1 MTSADPLLQPF
12 QLKHLTFRNR
22 IMSPSHE
29 PAYAEDG
36 KPKLRYQLYHEE
48 KAKGGIALTMFGGS
62 TNVAPDSP
70 PVFGQLYAG
79 NDDIVPWFRQMADRM
94 HAHGTALMVQLTH
107 LGRRTVADDGDWLPT
122 ISASSVR
129 EPAHR
134 SFPKE
139 MEEADIRR
147 IVRAFGA
154 AARRCKE
161 GGLDGLELEAYGHL
175 IDQFWSP
182 LVNSRTDRYGGS
194 LENRMRFAIE
204 VLESIRR
211 EVGDAFIVGI
221 RMSGSEDVPG
231 GLGEADCLEI
241 ATVLARTGMIDFV
254 NVVKGSI
261 ATDEALSHVIPGLG
275 TPLGPGLEL
284 AGRFRERL
292 DLPIFH
298 AARIADVATARYA
311 VAEGLVDMVGMM
323 RAHMADPHIV
333 RKLEAGEADRIRPCV
348 GVSYCLNRIYVGL
361 DGLCIHNVATGR
373 EATIPQLTVPSTGP
387 RRTVVVVGAGPAGL
401 EASRVAAERG
411 HRVILFEAA
420 SDPGGQ
426 IRLAARATPRHADL
440 IGIVDWLVAECRH
453 AGVEL
458 RFDTVADAADVMAL
472 EPDVVIVATGGFPR
486 LPALTEGEDLVAT
499 TWDIIG
505 GAVTPSRGEVLVFDD
520 HGAEAALSCAE
531 RMASAGSTV
540 EIVTPDRHVGL
551 EVTGTEYPAYL
562 AAFYAAGVRLTPDHR
577 VVAVRR
583 TADRRLEVDLQ
594 SDYTSATT
602 HRVVD
607 QVVVEHGSV
616 PNIELYLGLRPGS
629 SNDGEIDLDA
639 YLAGRPQALVV
650 NAGGAYQLFRIGDAV
665 ASRNIHAAM
674 YDARRISSTL

>member
-1 MTSADPLLQPF
+1 MTSGDPLLQPF
-12 QLKHLTFRNR
+12 QLRHLTLRNR
-22 IMSPSHE
+22 VMSPSHE

-79 NDDIVPWFRQMADRM
+79 DDDIVPWFRQMADRM
-94 HAHGTALMVQLTH
+94 HAHDTAAMVQLTH

-147 IVRAFGA
+147 VVRAFGA

-161 GGLDGLELEAYGHL
+161 GGLDGIELEAYGHL

-182 LVNSRTDRYGGS
+182 RVNHRSDRYGGS
-194 LENRMRFAIE
+194 LENRMRFAVE
-204 VLESIRR
+204 VLEAIRT
-211 EVGDAFIVGI
+211 EVGDDYIVGI
-221 RMSGSEDVPG
+221 RMTGAEDVPG
-231 GLGEADCLEI
+231 GLTEADCLAI
-241 ATVLARTGMIDFV
+241 ATALSRTGMIDFV

-261 ATDEALSHVIPGLG
+261 ATDEALSHVIPGIG

-292 DLPIFH
+292 SLPVFH

-311 VAEGLVDMVGMM
+311 IAEGLVDMVGMM

-333 RKLEAGEADRIRPCV
+333 RKLEGGQADRIRPCV
-348 GVSYCLNRIYVGL
+348 GISYCLNRIYVGL
-361 DGLCIHNVATGR
+361 DGLCIHNVSTGR
-373 EATIPQLTVPSTGP
+373 EETIPQLTVPSDGP
-387 RRTVVVVGAGPAGL
+387 RRTVVVIGAGPAGL
-401 EASRVAAERG
+401 EAARVAAERG
-411 HRVILFEAA
+411 HRVVLFEAA

-426 IRLAARATPRHADL
+426 IRLAARATPRQADL

-458 RFDTVADAADVMAL
+458 RFDTVADVADVTAL
-472 EPDVVIVATGGFPR
+472 APDVVIVATGGAPR
-486 LPALTEGEDLVAT
+486 IPVLTEGEDLVVT

-505 GAVTPSRGEVLVFDD
+505 GEVTPSRGDVLVFDD

-531 RMASAGSTV
+531 RMATAGSTV
-540 EIVTPDRHVGL
+540 EIVTPDRHVGH
-551 EVTGTEYPAYL
+551 EVMGTDYPAYA
-562 AAFYAAGVRLTPDHR
+562 AAFYAAGVRMTPDHR
-577 VVAVRR
+577 VVAIRR
-583 TADRRLEVDLQ
+583 RADRRLEVDLET
-594 SDYTSATT
+594 DYRPGTT
-602 HRVVD
+602 TRVVD
-607 QVVVEHGSV
+607 QVVVEHGTV
-616 PNIELYLGLRPGS
+616 PNSDLYLDLRDGS
-629 SNDGEIDLDA
+629 SNGGEVDLDA
-639 YLAGRPQALVV
+639 YLAGRPQPEGAD
-650 NAGGAYQLFRIGDAV
+650 GGGYQLFRVGDAV

-674 YDARRISSTL
+674 YEARRVAMVL

>member
-1 MTSADPLLQPF
+1 VTTGDPLLQPF

-22 IMSPSHE
+22 IFSPSHE

-36 KPKLRYQLYHEE
+36 LPKLRYQLYHEE

-79 NDDIVPWFRQMADRM
+79 NDDIIPWFQQMADRM
-94 HAHGTALMVQLTH
+94 HAHGTATMVQLTH
-107 LGRRTVADDGDWLPT
+107 LGRRTIADDGDWLPT

-134 SFPKE
+134 SFPKA

-147 IVRAFGA
+147 VVRSFGD
-154 AARRCKE
+154 AARRCQE
-161 GGLDGLELEAYGHL
+161 GGLDGIELEAYGHL

-182 LVNSRTDRYGGS
+182 LVNHRSDRYGGS

-204 VLESIRR
+204 VLEAIRH
-211 EVGDAFIVGI
+211 EVGDGYIVGI
-221 RMSGSEDVPG
+221 RMSGAEDVPG
-231 GLGEADCLEI
+231 GLTEADCLAI
-241 ATVLARTGMIDFV
+241 ATALSRTGMIDFV

-292 DLPIFH
+292 SVPVFH

-333 RKLEAGEADRIRPCV
+333 RKLEAGETDRIRPCV

-361 DGLCIHNVATGR
+361 DGLCVHNVATGR
-373 EATIPQLTVPSTGP
+373 EETIPQLTIPSTGP
-387 RRTVVVVGAGPAGL
+387 RRTVVVVGGGPAGL
-401 EASRVAAERG
+401 EAARVAAERG
-411 HRVILFEAA
+411 HRVVLLEAA

-440 IGIVDWLVAECRH
+440 IGIVDWLVAECQH
-453 AGVEL
+453 AGVEM
-458 RFDTVADAADVMAL
+458 RFDTVADVADVIAL
-472 EPDVVIVATGGFPR
+472 APNVVVIATGGGPR
-486 LPALTEGEDLVAT
+486 LPALDEGTELVVT

-505 GAVTPSRGEVLVFDD
+505 GSVTPSRGDVLVFDD

-531 RMASAGSTV
+531 RMASAGSKV

-551 EVTGTEYPAYL
+551 EVMGTDYPAYA
-562 AAFYAAGVRLTPDHR
+562 AAFYEAGVRMTPDLR
-577 VVAVRR
+577 LIAVRR
-583 TADRRLEVDLQ
+583 TPDRRLEVELWN
-594 SDYTSATT
+594 DYTKRSSTK
-602 HRVVD
+602 VVD
-607 QVVVEHGSV
+607 QVIVEHGSE
-616 PNIELYLGLRPGS
+616 PNDELYLELRDGS
-629 SNDGEIDLDA
+629 TNHGELDVDA
-639 YLAGRPQALVV
+639 FIAGEPQAVV
-650 NAGGAYQLFRIGDAV
+650 ADPDGRYQLFRIGDAV
-665 ASRNIHAAM
+665 SSRNIHAAI
-674 YDARRISSTL
+674 YEARRLAMTF